1 MPHNSPEISVIIPT
15 YNRADSILPALESV
29 LAQTFTEIE
38 VIVVDDASR
47 DTTRDRLST
56 FSDKRVR
63 ILHHEQNRG
72 AAAAR
77 NTGIRVARAPFV
89 AFQDSDDYWQPSKL
103 QVQLSALK
111 KNRRASAAYC
121 SLVRTWDNKTIRIPS
136 RSIQIKEGDISEEI
150 LRHNYIS
157 TQTLLVEKGP
167 LEAIGGFDD
176 ALPCLEDWDLNIRL
190 SEKIRFTFVDEPLVI
205 SEVRRDSIS
214 RNLEAACIALGHIH
228 NKHMRRYQRH
238 KLANAKFYARRGH
251 YACLFGDVTTGRRY
265 LRKSLKQHPLYVP
278 AAALWG
284 LSSCGTD
291 TYRRLV
297 RWKTST

>member
-1 MPHNSPEISVIIPT
+1 MPDNNPEISVIIPT

-56 FSDKRVR
+56 LSDKR
-63 ILHHEQNRG
+63 
-72 AAAAR
+72 
-77 NTGIRVARAPFV
+77 IRVARAPFI
-89 AFQDSDDYWQPSKL
+89 AFRDSDDYWQPRKL
-103 QVQLSALK
+103 QMQLSALK
-111 KNRRASAAYC
+111 KNQSASAAYC
-121 SLVRTWDNKTIRIPS
+121 SLVRTWDNKTTHIPS

-150 LRHNYIS
+150 LCHNYIS

-167 LEAIGGFDD
+167 LEAIGGFDE

-190 SEKIRFTFVDEPLVI
+190 SERIRFVFVDEPLVNA
-205 SEVRRDSIS
+205 EVQRDSIS
-214 RNLEAACIALGHIH
+214 RNLEAACIALGRIH
-228 NKHMRRYQRH
+228 EKHMHRYQCH

-251 YACLFGDVTTGRRY
+251 YACLVGDVTTGRCY

-278 AAALWG
+278 AAALWS
-284 LSSCGTD
+284 LSCCGTD